1 MNDALR
7 NQDREHVEP
16 WRDFIWL
23 FLHALR
29 KLPPCDTTMVYRG
42 CKKSPEDMDMDLT
55 DGSEFQWSAFSS
67 TATTA
72 NVMQT
77 FLGGE
82 GPRTMFHLEITEK
95 MAVRDVQAFS
105 LFPQENEVLLPP
117 QCVLQ
122 GRILVECWAR
132 AHDCAMQADR
142 NMRHDSPLHGTHP
155 SPSKPTGFNAPA
167 NCSSAT
173 PKYISL

>member
-82 GPRTMFHLEITEK
+82 GPRTMFHLEITEDGG
-95 MAVRDVQAFS
+95 ARCAGFLS
-105 LFPQENEVLLPP
+105 FPSGERSVAPP
-117 QCVLQ
+117 PM
-122 GRILVECWAR
+122 
-132 AHDCAMQADR
+132 CASRSYPRGM
-142 NMRHDSPLHGTHP
+142 LGTG
-155 SPSKPTGFNAPA
+155 SRLCNASRSKH
-167 NCSSAT
+167 AT
-173 PKYISL
+173 